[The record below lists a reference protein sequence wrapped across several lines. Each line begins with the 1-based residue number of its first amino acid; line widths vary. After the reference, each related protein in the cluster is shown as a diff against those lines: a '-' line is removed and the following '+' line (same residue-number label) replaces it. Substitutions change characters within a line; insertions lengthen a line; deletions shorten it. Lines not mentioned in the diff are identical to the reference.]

1 MRLLFF
7 YILGGGD
14 MRKFTFDKSYE
25 EIDLEGKIYKIDMSD
40 EAIKNYQL
48 AMHKYHKEA
57 QKLEKVDVSKLDFE
71 EQKKTFNQALEL
83 QKKFIETIL
92 GKGTF
97 DELYEKSGES
107 SSNMVELVVFLG
119 EIIGD
124 KVKKLKE
131 KQRNLYVK
139 NKQRNTQHRSN
150 HKRR

>member
-83 QKKFIETIL
+83 QKNFIETIL

-97 DELYEKSGES
+97 DELYEKSGQS
-107 SSNMVELVVFLG
+107 SSNMIDLVVFLG
-119 EIIGD
+119 EVVGER
-124 KVKKLKE
+124 VQKLKE
-131 KQRNLYVK
+131 KQLNRYLK
-139 NKQRNTQHRSN
+139 NKKQFQNQKN
-150 HKRR
+150 HKRK

>member
-7 YILGGGD
+7 YILGGDD

-40 EAIKNYQL
+40 EAIKKYQL
-48 AMHKYHKEA
+48 AMHKYHVEA

-71 EQKKTFNQALEL
+71 EQKKTFIQALEL

-92 GKGTF
+92 GKGSF
-97 DELYEKSGES
+97 DELYEKSGKS

-139 NKQRNTQHRSN
+139 NKRNTQRNN

>member
-97 DELYEKSGES
+97 DELYEKSGQS
-107 SSNMVELVVFLG
+107 SSNMIDLVVFLG
-119 EIIGD
+119 EVVGER
-124 KVKKLKE
+124 VKKLKE
-131 KQRNLYVK
+131 KQLNRYLK
-139 NKQRNTQHRSN
+139 NKKQFQNQKN
-150 HKRR
+150 HKRK

>member
-1 MRLLFF
+1 
-7 YILGGGD
+7 

-97 DELYEKSGES
+97 DELYEKSGQS
-107 SSNMVELVVFLG
+107 SSNMIDLVVFLG
-119 EIIGD
+119 EVVGER
-124 KVKKLKE
+124 VKKLKE
-131 KQRNLYVK
+131 KQLNRYLK
-139 NKQRNTQHRSN
+139 NKKQFQNQKN
-150 HKRR
+150 HKRK